1 MCAPGST
8 RRAEFFRGLYMR
20 TDYDVRTAVSY
31 LLAGLGLGAL
41 IALIFVPRESVDYIL
56 SDSPSFR
63 RRSEAGSRR
72 AV

>member
-1 MCAPGST
+1 
-8 RRAEFFRGLYMR
+8 MR
-20 TDYDVRTAVSY
+20 TDYDLRTAVSF

-41 IALIFVPRESVDYIL
+41 IALIFVPSVDYIL

-63 RRSEAGSRR
+63 RRSEARSRR

>member
-1 MCAPGST
+1 
-8 RRAEFFRGLYMR
+8 MR
-20 TDYDVRTAVSY
+20 TDYDARTAVSF

-41 IALIFVPRESVDYIL
+41 IALILVPRESVDYIL

-63 RRSEAGSRR
+63 RRSEARCRR

>member
-1 MCAPGST
+1 MQ
-8 RRAEFFRGLYMR
+8 
-20 TDYDVRTAVSY
+20 TDYDARTAVSY

-56 SDSPSFR
+56 SKSPPFH
-63 RRSEAGSRR
+63 RRSEARSRR